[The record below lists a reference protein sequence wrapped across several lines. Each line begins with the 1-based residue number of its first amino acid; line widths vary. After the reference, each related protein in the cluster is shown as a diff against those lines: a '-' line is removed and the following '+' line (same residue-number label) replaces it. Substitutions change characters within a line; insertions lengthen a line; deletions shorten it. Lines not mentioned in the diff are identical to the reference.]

1 MYLFVAP
8 VPDTKTFPVE
18 LHMDS
23 VLSASFCHSSGPCS
37 GAKLL
42 CASQWLARNGTT
54 EMAARAEREEL
65 DGWKKERSQVK
76 QTLIKAQFYYSNT
89 QL

>member
-1 MYLFVAP
+1 
-8 VPDTKTFPVE
+8 
-18 LHMDS
+18 MDS
-23 VLSASFCHSSGPCS
+23 VLSASFCHSSGPRS

-42 CASQWLARNGTT
+42 GADQQLARNGTT

-65 DGWKKERSQVK
+65 NGRKNRAKSK